1 MRAGGKRSAGQ
12 PKKRIDSATK
22 HQKKCDT
29 PSPPVPADNLQY
41 FHLKF
46 TTTYFPKK
54 EGPRRRN
61 KTTMFVF
68 VLLVVGSVG
77 GAEVAISS
85 KCQQQMDMYC
95 NSVTS
100 NKAVSFVGL

>member
-1 MRAGGKRSAGQ
+1 MF
-12 PKKRIDSATK
+12 
-22 HQKKCDT
+22 
-29 PSPPVPADNLQY
+29 V
-41 FHLKF
+41 
-46 TTTYFPKK
+46 
-54 EGPRRRN
+54 
-61 KTTMFVF
+61 FVF